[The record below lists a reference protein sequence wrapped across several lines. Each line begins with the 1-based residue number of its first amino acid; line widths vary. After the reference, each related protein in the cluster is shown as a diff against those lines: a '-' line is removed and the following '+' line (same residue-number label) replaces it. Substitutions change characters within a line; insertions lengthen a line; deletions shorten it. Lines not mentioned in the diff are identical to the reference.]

1 MTPEAHSVNDD
12 VLDQLQALM
21 FAFRKEM
28 RRALHEAGHA
38 FNGMEAKVFL
48 RIAEHPGCASSDLV
62 RESGRDKAQI
72 TRLIQQL
79 EQAGL
84 VAREADPQDRR
95 VQRLHV
101 TDAGRQLH
109 QDLRERRRQIA
120 HRMLGNLN
128 REEQQQLASLL
139 SRMRSN

>member
-1 MTPEAHSVNDD
+1 MKPEYHPVQDD
-12 VLDQLQALM
+12 VLEQLQALM

-28 RRALHEAGHA
+28 RRALHDAGHA
-38 FNGMEAKVFL
+38 FNGMEVKVFL

-84 VAREADPQDRR
+84 VAREPDAQDRR
-95 VQRLHV
+95 IQRLHA
-101 TDAGRQLH
+101 TPAGRQLH
-109 QDLRERRRQIA
+109 SELRERRRQIGS
-120 HRMLGNLN
+120 RMLARLN
-128 REEQQQLASLL
+128 EEEQRQLAGLL
-139 SRMRSN
+139 SRMRGG